1 MVISRLANRKV
12 FGGDACVISPVY
24 FYQFDKN
31 RVGVIVRWPDDLDLR
46 HARNRLEKVATEKHP
61 GSRREASSG
70 EVGVNHSG
78 VEEEAEEEEEEEGSA
93 RTVPWLRG

>member
-1 MVISRLANRKV
+1 M
-12 FGGDACVISPVY
+12 C
-24 FYQFDKN
+24 YQSCILLLLFDKN

-46 HARNRLEKVATEKHP
+46 HARNRREKVATEKHP

-78 VEEEAEEEEEEEGSA
+78 VEEEAEEEE
-93 RTVPWLRG
+93 